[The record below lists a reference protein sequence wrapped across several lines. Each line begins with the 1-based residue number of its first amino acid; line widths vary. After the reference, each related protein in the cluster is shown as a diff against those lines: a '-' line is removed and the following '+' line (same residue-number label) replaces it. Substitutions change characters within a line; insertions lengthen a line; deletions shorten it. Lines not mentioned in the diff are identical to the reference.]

1 MESAEVS
8 VKVRGWKDHSRHVL
22 SYSGYIQSRL
32 TSTSTYLLRR
42 EQQDSTHEDK
52 ARSAVGK
59 SKSVFCC
66 VCFLLKITCAFRRHV
81 YACGFS
87 YSACPSFLLL

>member
-1 MESAEVS
+1 VEMEYAEVS
-8 VKVRGWKDHSRHVL
+8 GKVGGCKDPRQLVL
-22 SYSGYIQSRL
+22 SYSGYMHSTL
-32 TSTSTYLLRR
+32 TSTSTSLLRR

-66 VCFLLKITCAFRRHV
+66 VCFFVKITYVF
-81 YACGFS
+81 
-87 YSACPSFLLL
+87 